1 MPFLIFYHDPK
12 QLPHAFELQQFYENF
27 NAQLYPEKEICMAG
41 HKCKSSSRYYFSVF
55 VVQYNMNVIH
65 AVDGLHNGIILVP
78 VNGNFL
84 LKIYKDKESY
94 SEIVFP
100 MLELQSLVL

>member
-1 MPFLIFYHDPK
+1 MLSCIPRKRSAWQATNVSL
-12 QLPHAFELQQFYENF
+12 LHAIN
-27 NAQLYPEKEICMAG
+27 
-41 HKCKSSSRYYFSVF
+41 FSVF
-55 VVQYNMNVIH
+55 IVQYNMNVIH

-78 VNGNFL
+78 INGNFL

-100 MLELQSLVL
+100 MLELQSLIL

>member
-1 MPFLIFYHDPK
+1 
-12 QLPHAFELQQFYENF
+12 
-27 NAQLYPEKEICMAG
+27 
-41 HKCKSSSRYYFSVF
+41 
-55 VVQYNMNVIH
+55 MNVIH

-78 VNGNFL
+78 INGNFL

-100 MLELQSLVL
+100 MLELQSLIL